1 MSNYELILFDLDG
14 TLTDPAEGIT
24 NSVEYALNKMGIN
37 IENKRDLYKFIGPPL
52 LESFQNFCNFNEED
66 SKKALSYYRE
76 YFKEKGMLENV
87 VYDGID
93 NMLKTL
99 KNNGKCLCVATSKPE
114 PFAINILDY
123 FDLSKYFYFIAGSN
137 MDGTRAKKNEVIDY
151 CLRQCKCLDKSKV
164 VMIGDREHD
173 IIGANKC
180 SVDSIGV
187 LFGYGSREELESAGA
202 TYVAETINDIDK
214 IILQ

>member
-1 MSNYELILFDLDG
+1 MPNYELILFDLDG

-52 LESFQNFCNFNEED
+52 LESFQNFCNFNKED
-66 SKKALSYYRE
+66 SKQALTYYRE

-99 KNNGKCLCVATSKPE
+99 KNNGKRLCVATSKPE
-114 PFAINILDY
+114 PFAINILEY
-123 FDLSKYFYFIAGSN
+123 FGLSKYFEFIAGSN

-151 CLRQCKCLDKSKV
+151 CLSHCKFLDKSKV

-187 LFGYGSREELESAGA
+187 LFGYGSREELESASA
-202 TYVAETINDIDK
+202 TYIAQTVNDIEK
-214 IILQ
+214 IIL